1 MTIRKRMQ
9 ATLPPDEPGEAAVTL
24 TPASKAQAQY
34 KVRQVER
41 GYIHTRVWLP
51 AELKGW
57 HDIVA
62 RRARDWKEHGVPLVL
77 PPLPTEVSGGN

>member
-1 MTIRKRMQ
+1 MPIRKRTP
-9 ATLPPDEPGEAAVTL
+9 APAPAPPEPSPGAL

-34 KVRQVER
+34 KARQSER

-62 RRARDWKEHGVPLVL
+62 RRARDWKEHGVPLAL
-77 PPLPTEVSGGN
+77 PPLPPGIAEE